1 MKSSH
6 AISAESVAKFKAY
19 LESIDAFPSRN
30 GKVHVTAVAEGAG
43 LDRQIL
49 YKHPIIRELFEA
61 AVVQKGPNAANPKCF
76 DGNATIRI
84 SFTLVTTLDV
94 DMESGCALWGGAVDD
109 RGYGV

>member
-1 MKSSH
+1 MRPCPLCRTL
-6 AISAESVAKFKAY
+6 SA
-19 LESIDAFPSRN
+19 
-30 GKVHVTAVAEGAG
+30 
-43 LDRQIL
+43 
-49 YKHPIIRELFEA
+49 
-61 AVVQKGPNAANPKCF
+61 NAANPKCF